1 MDFKGLQQTSRFWGQ
16 TSRNFKELQR
26 ENGPQTPET
35 ALKNLEGSRENL
47 KES

>member
-26 ENGPQTPET
+26 EKGTETSET
-35 ALKNLEGSRENL
+35 ALKNLEV
-47 KES
+47 